1 MAAWAPAAC
10 SAYHA
15 SRHRTRLAPPST
27 KLTDAAAADR
37 YYERGYAVAHL
48 NARGDAGRFFELP
61 DAVKRKATVPKT
73 RSDARLLALVFRVQ
87 DGRDALS

>member
-1 MAAWAPAAC
+1 MQ
-10 SAYHA
+10 A
-15 SRHRTRLAPPST
+15 SVHSSRASCVCDLRQEQTTTTST
-27 KLTDAAAADR
+27 KQTDAADR

-48 NARGDAGRFFELP
+48 NARGDAGPFFELP

>member
-1 MAAWAPAAC
+1 MASWALAAC

-15 SRHRTRLAPPST
+15 ARHRTRLTPPST

-48 NARGDAGRFFELP
+48 NARGDAGSLFELP
-61 DAVKRKATVPKT
+61 NAVQCKSDGAKDDKRRAATCACFSGAGRT
-73 RSDARLLALVFRVQ
+73 RRTS
-87 DGRDALS
+87 